1 MMNTFEVDGKLYE
14 KETAFPSPEGDQLA
28 YMVRWNGK
36 EWELSGWN
44 AFIDEAEQT
53 ASGWEYLNIGK
64 ALRVLSTLFDI
75 MSDIEEEEGE

>member
-1 MMNTFEVDGKLYE
+1 MMNTFEVGNKLYE

-44 AFIDEAEQT
+44 AFIDETGQT
-53 ASGWEYLNIGK
+53 ASGWECFNTGK
-64 ALRVLSTLFDI
+64 ALRVLGVLTDI
-75 MSDIEEEEGE
+75 MGDIEEEEGE